1 MARPINNGCVHIIN
15 KKCSGYNIPV
25 TVGAIVSDE
34 IDSAE
39 NV

>member
-1 MARPINNGCVHIIN
+1 MARPINKGYVHIIN

-25 TVGAIVSDE
+25 IVDAIVNAE
-34 IDSAE
+34 IDSSE